1 MHRIDVPSATVDN
14 KFTEGSP
21 AGGIPATTVAAD
33 WLNDLQ
39 ENVCEVIEGAGIT
52 LVKGNSTQLID
63 AIQQIAGDGTL
74 PQILNTENGY
84 LKLPVET
91 AGGTP
96 LILIVNWLTLSTSS
110 STSGVFP
117 QAYTTINLFTGA
129 GEVTEASG
137 NYYFAEVANS
147 SLTGFTAALYG
158 AAPGSAPSA
167 GATLPVKYLS
177 IGI

>member
-14 KFTEGSP
+14 QFTEGSP
-21 AGGIPATTVAAD
+21 AGGIPATTVAAT

-52 LVKGNSTQLID
+52 LVKGDSTQLLD
-63 AIQQIAGDGTL
+63 AIQQLAGEGSL
-74 PQILNTENGY
+74 PLILNSANGY

-91 AGGTP
+91 AGGVP
-96 LILIVNWLTLSTSS
+96 LTLIINWLTLNTSS
-110 STSGVFP
+110 NTSGVFP

-137 NYYFAEVANS
+137 NYYFADVANS

-158 AAPGSAPSA
+158 AAPSSAPAS
-167 GATLPVKYLS
+167 GSTLPVKYLS